1 MKTNCKMYDLI
12 TSKKFVLYISLVLLL
27 SNICFAAT
35 KYVNT
40 ATNDNISIGNADHV
54 YVDETNDKIGIP
66 TTTPLFELTIYGD
79 VNATGKVNGSE
90 FCIKGDCKTAWSEVP
105 ETLLNTG
112 HGVGNATIWKNSTTF
127 YNTSVYTGGSGKI
140 GIGTS
145 VLGSLRLNV
154 STTEDFGI
162 YSIGSLYGIYGREG
176 TTDPQS
182 YGFVGY
188 YNGADGYGGYF
199 YGKDNGIKAESSTDS
214 GYAAYFTGNV
224 LIDRNLTVDT
234 KTLHIDNSDNRIG
247 IETKFPKSDLY
258 VNGTISID
266 GYNVKDVRDAHIPQE
281 FWGAET
287 GFHSDFEEK
296 VSATVFESATTYHI
310 SATTLTNGNTLIAYK
325 DSGNNQ
331 YGTFVIYD
339 ELGNEVK
346 SPTVFESAVTAY
358 TSTTTFTNGNV
369 LIAYFDGGNS
379 GYGTFV
385 IYDQDGTQIKSPT
398 VFNSANTIS
407 ISTTALPNGNVLIAH
422 NGDTKFVIYDSQGN
436 LIKSPTTIEGV
447 TATQI
452 SATTLTNGNV
462 LIAYQDADPYHGT
475 FVIYDQDGNLIKS
488 ATVFE
493 SATTNYISAITLT
506 NGNVLIAYTD
516 AGNSNYGTFAIY
528 NQDGSVI
535 KSPTVFESA
544 TTQVISA
551 ITLTNGN
558 VLIAYTDAGNSNYG
572 TFIIYDQDGNLIKS
586 ATVFESAATYYSFA
600 TTLPNGNALIAY
612 SDDGNSD
619 YGTLVIYEQKGAIF
633 DGRVTIS
640 GNVSNSSLNIYR
652 NSSSTDK
659 FINFTDGAYTIGS
672 IDSFSSTD
680 GLGLVINSFSYGSS
694 TPNVGLVMSSY
705 AQDSAPDHIFDG
717 AITIRGYNKTDNS
730 ILAKMPIFR
739 VLNAASDLIF
749 SIGSNG
755 TIDVSGGTL
764 RINNS
769 GTPGAG
775 AGLELEYAENIGMS
789 DILSYDRSA
798 TAYKDLNISA
808 SKITLEE
815 SGTDVM
821 IIDDGKVSVLTS
833 NTPEQA
839 LVIDGDF
846 NTTVDFRGDGHVV
859 IRLG

>member
-516 AGNSNYGTFAIY
+516 AGNSNYGTF
-528 NQDGSVI
+528 
-535 KSPTVFESA
+535 
-544 TTQVISA
+544 
-551 ITLTNGN
+551 
-558 VLIAYTDAGNSNYG
+558 
-572 TFIIYDQDGNLIKS
+572 IIYDQDGNLIKKPE
-586 ATVFESAATYYSFA
+586 VFESAATNYISA
-600 TTLPNGNALIAY
+600 TTLINGDVTIAY

-619 YGTLVIYEQKGAIF
+619 YGTFVIYKQSGAIL
-633 DGRVTIS
+633 DGRVGIDETNPTAKLNIHRTSSGTRNHINITDGPYTVGRFSPVSSNDGIGLFIS
-640 GNVSNSSLNIYR
+640 G
-652 NSSSTDK
+652 
-659 FINFTDGAYTIGS
+659 
-672 IDSFSSTD
+672 
-680 GLGLVINSFSYGSS
+680 FSYGNSN
-694 TPNVGLVMSSY
+694 PNPNLLLAGYVEDNY
-705 AQDSAPDHIFDG
+705 PDNIYDSAVAF
-717 AITIRGYNKTDNS
+717 RGYDMSDNS
-730 ILAKMPIFR
+730 ALSNMAIFR
-739 VLNAASDLIF
+739 VLNAHTSLMF
-749 SIGSNG
+749 SIEAGG
-755 TIDVSGGTL
+755 TTEVTGGTL
-764 RINNS
+764 RINDS
-769 GTPGAG
+769 GTPIDGAS
-775 AGLELEYAENIGMS
+775 LEIEYQADNGKAE
-789 DILSYDRSA
+789 ILSYDRSA
-798 TAYKDLNISA
+798 DEYKDLDIRA
-808 SKITLEE
+808 SKIIFEE
-815 SGTDVM
+815 AATDMM
-821 IIDDGKVSVLTS
+821 IINDNKVNITAV
-833 NTPEQA
+833 
-839 LVIDGDF
+839 GDL
-846 NTTVDFRGDGHVV
+846 NQDFVVGGSTNVTGAIRGDDQVV
-859 IRLG
+859 FQLG